1 MRRSVDRILTT
12 HVGSLPRPDELLELY
27 RREASAEALLP
38 RLRSA
43 VADVVRR
50 QVETGLDVLND
61 GEFGKPMARAT
72 DYAAWAT
79 YAFGRLSGFELREWR
94 GPASAFSQIMSRSRD
109 RLDFADFYD
118 SGEIGIPMARDSG
131 EPLRYA
137 VNIGPVSYTGQALVG
152 RDIDNLKAALAGAGL
167 RAEDGFMTAV
177 ATSVQIGGS
186 EYYRNP
192 EEQAMAVA
200 EAMREEYRAITDAG
214 LNLQIDDPILVNV
227 YEWQYS
233 SNSDLAGFRK
243 WAQSHIELVNHGLQ
257 GIPEAQVRYH
267 LCWGSWKG
275 PHSADLPLRDVIDL
289 ILQVRASQYSVEAA
303 NVQHEHEWKI
313 WKTVKLPDGKAVV
326 PGVVTHKTNVL
337 EHAEVV
343 ADRLVRYAG
352 AVGRENVVAGADC
365 GFGGRMHP
373 ELSWAK
379 LGKLSEGAALAS
391 RQLWP

>member
-1 MRRSVDRILTT
+1 
-12 HVGSLPRPDELLELY
+12 
-27 RREASAEALLP
+27 
-38 RLRSA
+38 
-43 VADVVRR
+43 
-50 QVETGLDVLND
+50 
-61 GEFGKPMARAT
+61 
-72 DYAAWAT
+72 
-79 YAFGRLSGFELREWR
+79 
-94 GPASAFSQIMSRSRD
+94 
-109 RLDFADFYD
+109 
-118 SGEIGIPMARDSG
+118 
-131 EPLRYA
+131 
-137 VNIGPVSYTGQALVG
+137 
-152 RDIDNLKAALAGAGL
+152 
-167 RAEDGFMTAV
+167 
-177 ATSVQIGGS
+177 
-186 EYYRNP
+186 
-192 EEQAMAVA
+192 MAVA